1 MKKQLTAA
9 ALAALIAAGALPVSA
24 CAAEAEGDM
33 APVKTPALNTTEHM
47 QYMNGY
53 TDGTF
58 RPDATITR
66 AEACKL
72 LTGLLVEKSGGTD
85 YTFIDVPTDVWYT
98 DAVNEMTGFSLVNG
112 YTDGTFRPNAT
123 ITRAEFV
130 TILTRFPHNDIGTEK
145 SFADVPATH
154 WAYSAVQTALAQGWI
169 SANDA
174 GSTFRPDDAITRA
187 EVVTILNRVLGRSA
201 DAAMAV
207 SGEDIRVMPDV
218 PDTHWAYLDMLEA
231 TTDHEYD
238 KANGVETWT
247 SYDKET
253 TELAAGWHNID
264 GLLFHVNEEQIFDRS
279 TTVDGLELDRNG
291 RYTTGNTELDT
302 LLADAVA
309 GVVTD
314 DMTQLDKLRAVYDY
328 AKDTFSYLGIGAVDT
343 SKDGWET
350 EQAINM
356 LKNKR
361 GNCYSWSSVFT
372 YLARQVGY
380 DAKAIPGTGVSP
392 SGSESVHAWTEITID
407 GVAYTFDPQIESVYA
422 ARYGEHYDLF
432 MKQYGEAEWGYIKP
446 AQDDETQQPE
456 TPAEPEADAALVS
469 LMEKIYGDRPYTSMV
484 GQTVLSPDMGENSQP
499 LSWYIGDADIDFTAG
514 LASESMITSQ
524 AHSVVLLRLADAAD
538 ADAAVAA
545 LRESV
550 DPFKWICV
558 GVDPDNVKVAANGDL
573 VCVIMDDENADYYL
587 DNFESFA
594 VAE

>member
-33 APVKTPALNTTEHM
+33 APVKTPALNTTDHM

-53 TDGTF
+53 EDGTF

-66 AEACKL
+66 AEACQL
-72 LTGLLVEKSGGTD
+72 LTGLLMEKAGGTD
-85 YTFIDVPTDVWYT
+85 YAFIDVPVNAWYAA
-98 DAVNEMTGFSLVNG
+98 AVNEMTGFSLVDG
-112 YTDGTFRPNAT
+112 YEDGTFRPDAS

-154 WAYSAVQTALAQGWI
+154 WAYNAVQTALAQGWVNAD
-169 SANDA
+169 SADSA
-174 GSTFRPDDAITRA
+174 FRPNDPITRA
-187 EVVTILNRVLGRSA
+187 ETVTILNRVLGRSA
-201 DAAMAV
+201 DAAMAA

-253 TELAAGWHNID
+253 TELAAGWHNIN

-314 DMTQLDKLRAVYDY
+314 DMTQLEKLRAVYDY
-328 AKDTFSYLGIGAVDT
+328 AKETFGYLGIGAVDT
-343 SKDGWET
+343 SKEGWEI
-350 EQAINM
+350 EQATNM

-372 YLARQVGY
+372 YLARQVGF
-380 DAKAIPGTGVSP
+380 DAHAIAGTGVSP
-392 SGSESVHAWTEITID
+392 KGSESVHAWTEITID

-422 ARYGEHYDLF
+422 SRYGENYDLF
-432 MKQYGEAEWGYIKP
+432 MKEYGEAEWGYVKSEQTEP
-446 AQDDETQQPE
+446 EQPE
-456 TPAEPEADAALVS
+456 APEADAALVS
-469 LMEKIYGDRPYTSMV
+469 LMEEVYGDKPYGGMV
-484 GQTVLSPDMGENSQP
+484 MQTVLYDGMGADGMSRGLE
-499 LSWYIGDADIDFTAG
+499 WYLGTSDIEFEAG
-514 LASESMITSQ
+514 LASESAMTSQ
-524 AHSVVLLRLADAAD
+524 AHSVVLLRLKDGADVEAAKEKI
-538 ADAAVAA
+538 A
-545 LRESV
+545 ESI